1 MFLPHIL
8 FIIIQYM
15 YLHGGICKREQAAK
29 GCVASSCQMNKAIVY
44 IEEMDSVADVTFP
57 AVPQVFSLLMY
68 DDTAKTKENLHPA
81 NGYPVVCVTVSV
93 ILLLLL
99 TVTFRHKPQ
108 EFFNFFDVNLSCHL
122 LQACNPKYHD
132 FDKTGSICSAENIN
146 DTLTQYRWLVS
157 APTGTDGV
165 TSPMREVDTNTFF
178 TNTKSITLDSIYF
191 QAGSR
196 VQCAA
201 RAFNA
206 NGDAGL
212 ELSSPIVVIS
222 KEEGE

>member
-1 MFLPHIL
+1 MHSTFSH
-8 FIIIQYM
+8 
-15 YLHGGICKREQAAK
+15 H
-29 GCVASSCQMNKAIVY
+29 VSC
-44 IEEMDSVADVTFP
+44 P
-57 AVPQVFSLLMY
+57 
-68 DDTAKTKENLHPA
+68 
-81 NGYPVVCVTVSV
+81 
-93 ILLLLL
+93 
-99 TVTFRHKPQ
+99 
-108 EFFNFFDVNLSCHL
+108 L

-157 APTGTDGV
+157 APTGSDGV

-178 TNTKSITLDSIYF
+178 TNTKSISLDSIYF

-212 ELSSPIVVIS
+212 ELLSPISVIS
-222 KEEGE
+222 KEEGEWMADRTEDDSIIWLKID

>member
-1 MFLPHIL
+1 M
-8 FIIIQYM
+8 
-15 YLHGGICKREQAAK
+15 
-29 GCVASSCQMNKAIVY
+29 
-44 IEEMDSVADVTFP
+44 
-57 AVPQVFSLLMY
+57 
-68 DDTAKTKENLHPA
+68 
-81 NGYPVVCVTVSV
+81 
-93 ILLLLL
+93 
-99 TVTFRHKPQ
+99 
-108 EFFNFFDVNLSCHL
+108 
-122 LQACNPKYHD
+122 QACNPKYHD
-132 FDKTGSICSAENIN
+132 FDKTGSICSVENIN

-157 APTGTDGV
+157 APTGSDGV

-191 QAGSR
+191 QSGSR

-212 ELSSPIVVIS
+212 EMSSPIAVVS

>member
-1 MFLPHIL
+1 MHLHLSDTSEVVKFL
-8 FIIIQYM
+8 
-15 YLHGGICKREQAAK
+15 
-29 GCVASSCQMNKAIVY
+29 
-44 IEEMDSVADVTFP
+44 
-57 AVPQVFSLLMY
+57 
-68 DDTAKTKENLHPA
+68 
-81 NGYPVVCVTVSV
+81 
-93 ILLLLL
+93 ILLILPGIFICVHSL
-99 TVTFRHKPQ
+99 FH
-108 EFFNFFDVNLSCHL
+108 FFF
-122 LQACNPKYHD
+122 QACNPKYSD
-132 FDKTGSICSAENIN
+132 FDKTGSICAVENIN

-157 APTGTDGV
+157 APTGSDGV

-212 ELSSPIVVIS
+212 ELSSPIVIIS
-222 KEEGE
+222 REEGELSISQLFIDVLVLTS

>member
-1 MFLPHIL
+1 MLDNLKSKVIFIHHL
-8 FIIIQYM
+8 FC
-15 YLHGGICKREQAAK
+15 L
-29 GCVASSCQMNKAIVY
+29 
-44 IEEMDSVADVTFP
+44 
-57 AVPQVFSLLMY
+57 
-68 DDTAKTKENLHPA
+68 
-81 NGYPVVCVTVSV
+81 
-93 ILLLLL
+93 
-99 TVTFRHKPQ
+99 
-108 EFFNFFDVNLSCHL
+108 L

-157 APTGTDGV
+157 APTGSDGV

-201 RAFNA
+201 RAFNT

-222 KEEGE
+222 KEEGEWKAEES

>member
-1 MFLPHIL
+1 MFACI
-8 FIIIQYM
+8 Y
-15 YLHGGICKREQAAK
+15 
-29 GCVASSCQMNKAIVY
+29 
-44 IEEMDSVADVTFP
+44 
-57 AVPQVFSLLMY
+57 VP
-68 DDTAKTKENLHPA
+68 
-81 NGYPVVCVTVSV
+81 
-93 ILLLLL
+93 
-99 TVTFRHKPQ
+99 
-108 EFFNFFDVNLSCHL
+108 
-122 LQACNPKYHD
+122 QACNPKYFD
-132 FDKTGSICSAENIN
+132 FDKTGSICSVENIN
-146 DTLTQYRWLVS
+146 DTLTQYRWMVS
-157 APTGTDGV
+157 APSGPDGV

-222 KEEGE
+222 REEGEALVTTTIWIAAQFFKNY

>member
-1 MFLPHIL
+1 MVH
-8 FIIIQYM
+8 
-15 YLHGGICKREQAAK
+15 
-29 GCVASSCQMNKAIVY
+29 
-44 IEEMDSVADVTFP
+44 
-57 AVPQVFSLLMY
+57 
-68 DDTAKTKENLHPA
+68 
-81 NGYPVVCVTVSV
+81 
-93 ILLLLL
+93 
-99 TVTFRHKPQ
+99 
-108 EFFNFFDVNLSCHL
+108 
-122 LQACNPKYHD
+122 QACNPKYFD
-132 FDKTGSICSAENIN
+132 FDKTGSICSVENIN
-146 DTLTQYRWLVS
+146 DTMTQYRWMVS
-157 APTGTDGV
+157 APSGPDGV

-222 KEEGE
+222 REEGEAHDHNDFKAKLFENYWHKSAGFCLLYCFGCLGK